1 MTNYASKTPAIQV
14 MDGFVEVMDEQ
25 YIQLDEIS
33 GTTPLD
39 TLQAEMLDP
48 LARELARL
56 IRERINCKE
65 LLVGE
70 DGVVCGKIEA
80 NV

>member
-1 MTNYASKTPAIQV
+1 MANHASKAPAIKV
-14 MDGFVEVMDEQ
+14 LDGFVEVPQDQ

-56 IRERINCKE
+56 IRERINCNE
-65 LLVGE
+65 LAVGE